1 MQVYDEREVTIMG
14 IANKYNKVNLFEFTI
29 PKDFEYRSLHDLF
42 NDNGKD
48 FVYEVRALYINKKS
62 KFGESPI
69 VATNQYLVNLPKH
82 MTDTVKEMMR
92 DEEFVNAVN
101 SGTIGFTIYTYETKN
116 RAELCYSVNW
126 VDR

>member
-1 MQVYDEREVTIMG
+1 MG

-62 KFGESPI
+62 KFVESPI

-101 SGTIGFTIYTYETKN
+101 SGTVGFTIYTYETKN

>member
-1 MQVYDEREVTIMG
+1 
-14 IANKYNKVNLFEFTI
+14 
-29 PKDFEYRSLHDLF
+29 
-42 NDNGKD
+42 
-48 FVYEVRALYINKKS
+48 
-62 KFGESPI
+62 
-69 VATNQYLVNLPKH
+69 
-82 MTDTVKEMMR
+82 MMR

>member
-1 MQVYDEREVTIMG
+1 MG
-14 IANKYNKVNLFEFTI
+14 IANKYNKVNLFDFTI

-48 FVYEVRALYINKKS
+48 CVYEVRALYINKKS